1 VRVFGT
7 CGGES
12 LFTARGEEREA
23 LVRTYYGARTANT
36 MREKTEM

>member
-12 LFTARGEEREA
+12 RFAARGEDREA
-23 LVRTYYGARTANT
+23 LVRTYYGARTANAT
-36 MREKTEM
+36 REKTEI